1 MYFVFLANLQ
11 KKEIIRILKI
21 GTLRIRKH
29 LLFCGTFGNEL
40 VKTLNNNNFEA
51 YWPTLKYTRAHDLPA
66 NLRALKSS
74 LQCPKLQSRPSL
86 QCVGQYKKG
95 GQIFGQDKHHI
106 AVLQKQDF
114 RTSKKKLNFH
124 QKNLKCFNDVHQ
136 YIYLDLEPQQILLNT
151 FVEEWLLRGLIKW
164 KKIFINNKQ

>member
-40 VKTLNNNNFEA
+40 VKTLNNNNFEV

-74 LQCPKLQSRPSL
+74 LQCPKLQSRPSTVHM
-86 QCVGQYKKG
+86 CVGQYKKG

-114 RTSKKKLNFH
+114 RTSKKNWF
-124 QKNLKCFNDVHQ
+124 F
-136 YIYLDLEPQQILLNT
+136 T
-151 FVEEWLLRGLIKW
+151 
-164 KKIFINNKQ
+164 KKTWNVSTMFINILYIPWFGTSTNLTKHFCRRVTSPRSN

>member
-40 VKTLNNNNFEA
+40 VKTLNNNNFEV

-74 LQCPKLQSRPSL
+74 LQCPKLQSRPSTVHM
-86 QCVGQYKKG
+86 CVGQYKKG
-95 GQIFGQDKHHI
+95 GKIFGQDKHHI

-114 RTSKKKLNFH
+114 RTSKKNWFFTKKLEMF
-124 QKNLKCFNDVHQ
+124 QRCSSI
-136 YIYLDLEPQQILLNT
+136 YCIYLDLEPQQ
-151 FVEEWLLRGLIKW
+151 LLRGLIKW